1 MIRVCI
7 GDTSVPIAG
16 IPYLKSPY
24 NQLFWIYLM
33 FTILMCTLIFL
44 NFVITKACHAY
55 DVISERLDEYI
66 LRDRANMI
74 AEADAMK
81 PSFLKNKHNYPKYF
95 VVR

>member
-7 GDTSVPIAG
+7 GDTGVPIGG
-16 IPYLKSPY
+16 IPYLESPY
-24 NQLFWIYLM
+24 NEMFWVYLL

-55 DVISERLDEYI
+55 DTISERLEEYI

-81 PSFLKNKHNYPKYF
+81 PFFLKNVNNYPKYF